1 MNGYG
6 VLRRVYVR
14 PPDARSLASWEAFG
28 WHHAP
33 DPRSIG
39 REHLAFR
46 EQLAEAGAEV
56 ITGATPIPGDP
67 DAIYAYDPVLVTD
80 DGAIML
86 RPGKVK
92 RRSEPR
98 AVARDL
104 EASGVPVL
112 AALEPPAAAEGGDL
126 VFLDDVTLLVGVGY
140 RTNAAG
146 AEQLASLLEPRGI
159 RVHRFDLPFHRGPD
173 ACLHLMSF
181 LSPLDA
187 DLVVA
192 YLPMMPVRLAQL
204 LEQRG
209 IRTVEVPDE
218 EFPTMGPNVLAL
230 APRIAL
236 ALDGNPQTRRRLETV
251 GVDVRVYRGAHV
263 SLNGDGGPTCL
274 TRPLARG

>member
-112 AALEPPAAAEGGDL
+112 AALDPPATAEGGDL
-126 VFLDDVTLLVGVGY
+126 VFLDDVTLLVGIGY

-146 AEQLASLLEPRGI
+146 AEQLASLLEPGGI
-159 RVHRFDLPFHRGPD
+159 TVHRRSEERRVGKECRSRG
-173 ACLHLMSF
+173 S
-181 LSPLDA
+181 A
-187 DLVVA
+187 DHDKKK
-192 YLPMMPVRLAQL
+192 Q
-204 LEQRG
+204 
-209 IRTVEVPDE
+209 
-218 EFPTMGPNVLAL
+218 
-230 APRIAL
+230 
-236 ALDGNPQTRRRLETV
+236 
-251 GVDVRVYRGAHV
+251 
-263 SLNGDGGPTCL
+263 
-274 TRPLARG
+274 

>member
-6 VLRRVYVR
+6 LLRRVYLR
-14 PPDARSLASWEAFG
+14 PPEAQSLASWEAFG

-33 DPRSIG
+33 DLRSIE

-46 EQLAEAGAEV
+46 ERLAEAGAEV
-56 ITGATPIPGDP
+56 VTGTTPVPGDP
-67 DAIYAYDPVLVTD
+67 DAIYVCDPVLITD
-80 DGAIML
+80 AGAIML

-92 RRSEPR
+92 RREEPR
-98 AVARDL
+98 VVARDL

-112 AALEPPAAAEGGDL
+112 AALEPPATAEGGDL

-140 RTNAAG
+140 RTNTAG

-159 RVHRFDLPFHRGPD
+159 TVHRFDLPFDRGPD

-236 ALDGNPQTRRRLETV
+236 ALDGNPQTRRRLEAV

>member
-6 VLRRVYVR
+6 LLRRVYVR
-14 PPDARSLASWEAFG
+14 PPDGKSLASWGAFG

-33 DPRSIG
+33 DPRSIE
-39 REHLAFR
+39 REHAAFR
-46 EQLAEAGAEV
+46 DRLAEAGAEV
-56 ITGATPIPGDP
+56 VTGATPVPADP
-67 DAIYAYDPVLVTD
+67 DAIYAYDPVLVID

-86 RPGKVK
+86 LPGKEQ
-92 RRSEPR
+92 RRPEPR

-112 AALEPPAAAEGGDL
+112 AALEPPATAEGGDL
-126 VFLDDVTLLVGVGY
+126 VFLDDVTLLAGVGY
-140 RTNAAG
+140 RTNIAG
-146 AEQLASLLEPRGI
+146 VEQLTSILEPRGI
-159 RVHRFDLPFHRGPD
+159 TVHRFDLPFHRGPD

-181 LSPLDA
+181 VSPLDA

-209 IRTVEVPDE
+209 IRTVEVPDD

-230 APRIAL
+230 GPRIAV
-236 ALDGNPQTRRRLETV
+236 ALDGNPETRRRMEAA
-251 GVDVRVYRGAHV
+251 GVDVRVYQGEQV

>member
-14 PPDARSLASWEAFG
+14 PPDTRSLASWEAFG

-46 EQLAEAGAEV
+46 EQLADAGAEV
-56 ITGATPIPGDP
+56 ITGATPVPGDP
-67 DAIYAYDPVLVTD
+67 DAIYAYDPVLVLD

-112 AALEPPAAAEGGDL
+112 AALEPPATAEGGDL

-159 RVHRFDLPFHRGPD
+159 TVHRFDLPFHRGPD

-236 ALDGNPQTRRRLETV
+236 ALDGNPQTRRRLKAV
-251 GVDVRVYRGAHV
+251 GVEVRVDRGAHV

-274 TRPLARG
+274 TRPLARE

>member
-33 DPRSIG
+33 DLRSIE

-46 EQLAEAGAEV
+46 ERLAEAGAEV
-56 ITGATPIPGDP
+56 VTGTTPVPGDP
-67 DAIYAYDPVLVTD
+67 DAIYVCDPVLITD
-80 DGAIML
+80 AGAIML

-92 RRSEPR
+92 RREEPR
-98 AVARDL
+98 VVARDL

-112 AALEPPAAAEGGDL
+112 AALEPPATAEGGDL

-140 RTNAAG
+140 RTNTAG
-146 AEQLASLLEPRGI
+146 AEQLAS
-159 RVHRFDLPFHRGPD
+159 
-173 ACLHLMSF
+173 
-181 LSPLDA
+181 
-187 DLVVA
+187 
-192 YLPMMPVRLAQL
+192 L

-230 APRIAL
+230 GPRIAL
-236 ALDGNPQTRRRLETV
+236 ALDGNPQTRRRLEAV
-251 GVDVRVYRGAHV
+251 GVDVRVYRGAQV